1 VDVLSLII
9 VGKPISQK
17 RHRHTKKGFTY
28 DPSKPEKKEFI
39 SKIEKKPKKPF
50 KGYIHLQVY
59 FYIPYP
65 KKYYRTGKYSD
76 QLKDG
81 VPYYCIARPDVDN
94 YLKFVMDCLNGI
106 MYEDDSQVVNVEAT
120 KMYSTEPQTIIIIKE
135 MKNGI

>member
-9 VGKPISQK
+9 KGKPISQK

-81 VPYYCIARPDVDN
+81 APYYCIARPDVDN